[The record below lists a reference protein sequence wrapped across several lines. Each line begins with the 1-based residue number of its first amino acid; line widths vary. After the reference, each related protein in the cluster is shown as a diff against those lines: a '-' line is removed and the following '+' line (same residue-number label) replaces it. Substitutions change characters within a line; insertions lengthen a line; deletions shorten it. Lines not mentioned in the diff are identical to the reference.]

1 MKLELTP
8 GKTISIETDPEYT
21 YGKIGVALDDIF
33 VFNLYGSQTLEDA
46 LNEIDERAEWHGID
60 EQEILDEIGYEGSI
74 DELMADP
81 LSLISRLYI
90 ETLLSKIN
98 DKVILNYENQI
109 INGEETLY
117 GMINFEGD
125 NSDEKSIDRLKNLT
139 NDGVTDST
147 NSIENILKTKPWEI
161 DEVFII
167 LGLNT
172 YY

>member
-1 MKLELTP
+1 
-8 GKTISIETDPEYT
+8 
-21 YGKIGVALDDIF
+21 
-33 VFNLYGSQTLEDA
+33 
-46 LNEIDERAEWHGID
+46 
-60 EQEILDEIGYEGSI
+60 
-74 DELMADP
+74 MADP